1 MIARRGRLFA
11 AMLSFAVGLGALV
24 AGLVSEPGDA
34 QSQARR
40 GRQVPVTPLQAA
52 PATQTAATAEQRS
65 AALDPMVEAVQA
77 DVSTRNV
84 AVTSSFTGTEI
95 VVFGAVENSK
105 QPSAESGLYDV
116 VIVIEGVPNRLTLR
130 RKSRVG
136 GIWLNTTSAT
146 FEGVPSYYAIGSTR
160 PLDEIASEAT
170 MIGYEIGFD
179 HIRMNPV
186 GSPRERLSPSDQRE
200 FREALVRLKRKEG
213 LYVQEPYGVAFTGRS
228 LFRATI
234 ALPANVSVGPFDTR
248 VYLFRQEKLLS
259 QYTVRLNLERA
270 GVERFIH
277 EFALSH
283 PFWYGIATVMLAV
296 ASGLLASTLFARS
309 SH

>member
-65 AALDPMVEAVQA
+65 AALDPMVETVQA

>member
-1 MIARRGRLFA
+1 
-11 AMLSFAVGLGALV
+11 MLSARKRTWVAASLLVGALV
-24 AGLVSEPGDA
+24 LGLVLVAESDSA
-34 QSQARR
+34 FSQSRR
-40 GRQVPVTPLQAA
+40 GRQVPVQPPQPPATAPATTQAATAA
-52 PATQTAATAEQRS
+52 PADPNAES
-65 AALDPMVEAVQA
+65 VQA

-95 VVFGAVENSK
+95 VVFGAVDNSK

-116 VIVIEGVPNRLTLR
+116 VVVIEGVPSKISLR

-136 GIWLNTTSAT
+136 GIWMNTTSAT
-146 FEGVPSYYAIGSTR
+146 FDGVPSYYAIGSTR

-179 HIRMNPV
+179 HVRMNPV
-186 GSPRERLSPSDQRE
+186 GDHRARLAPAEQKE

-213 LYVQEPYGVAFTGRS
+213 LYVAEPYGVAFIGRS

-248 VYLFRQEKLLS
+248 VYLFKHEKLLS
-259 QYTVRLNLERA
+259 QYTVRLNLERE
-270 GVERFIH
+270 GLERIIH
-277 EFALSH
+277 EFAIH
-283 PFWYGIATVMLAV
+283 RPFWYGVVTVMMAV
-296 ASGLLASTLFARS
+296 AAGLIASTLFSRA

>member
-1 MIARRGRLFA
+1 
-11 AMLSFAVGLGALV
+11 MLSFAAGLGALV

-65 AALDPMVEAVQA
+65 AALDPMAEAVQA

>member
-11 AMLSFAVGLGALV
+11 AMLSFAAGLGALV

>member
-11 AMLSFAVGLGALV
+11 AMLSFAAGLGALV

-65 AALDPMVEAVQA
+65 AALDPMAEAVQA